1 MLGIKSCASYLLIT
15 ISAFTCLFFLSDIEQ
30 MSLAYASSS
39 LTAPTTM
46 INTTNSIPNAESV
59 HISESMKIPSSVG
72 TFVILIANEAHENWS
87 DEKHKLITDKNSYY
101 VPTNL
106 AIANGTAIVFLNAD
120 APWDTPH
127 PHTIEIE
134 DNTGDIVYSTRQLD
148 YTNSSTT
155 TTLSPGVYSVMNND
169 YETKDA
175 TITVLANETS
185 SGNLILGAFYTS
197 TNQVEN
203 IEDNDGVSHPGSLQ
217 YFREEFNSNG
227 FDILSEHDFTYATC
241 DYCPGGFWPD
251 NKAGE
256 HTLLIFSTEQP
267 IAEALDKLEEF
278 VMDNV
283 YI

>member
-1 MLGIKSCASYLLIT
+1 
-15 ISAFTCLFFLSDIEQ
+15 

-39 LTAPTTM
+39 LTASTTL

-59 HISESMKIPSSVG
+59 HLSESMKVPSSVG

-106 AIANGTAIVFLNAD
+106 VIPNGTAIVFLNAD

-134 DNTGDIVYSTRQLD
+134 DTAGEIVYSTRQLD

-155 TTLSPGVYSVMNND
+155 ANLSPGVYSIMNND

-175 TITVLANETS
+175 TITVLANETAS
-185 SGNLILGAFYTS
+185 GGNLILGGFYTS

-203 IEDNDGVSHPGSLQ
+203 TEDNDGVSHPGSLQ
-217 YFREEFNSNG
+217 YFREEFNRNG
-227 FDILSEHDFTYATC
+227 FDIFSEHDFTYATC

-267 IAEALDKLEEF
+267 LAEALDKLEEF
-278 VMDNV
+278 VRDNV

>member
-1 MLGIKSCASYLLIT
+1 
-15 ISAFTCLFFLSDIEQ
+15 
-30 MSLAYASSS
+30 
-39 LTAPTTM
+39 
-46 INTTNSIPNAESV
+46 
-59 HISESMKIPSSVG
+59 MKIPSSVG

-278 VMDNV
+278 VRDNV

>member
-30 MSLAYASSS
+30 MSLAYASLS

-106 AIANGTAIVFLNAD
+106 VIANGTAIVFLNAD

-241 DYCPGGFWPD
+241 DYCPEGFWPD

-278 VMDNV
+278 VRDNV